1 MGDIFL
7 PVWVIEKMY
16 FKCNKKQMAKISTEI
31 YGLTNNVKKKEFYK
45 IQAEAFKDYFNKFS
59 DRELLSV
66 YKEWSKSKDL
76 HGVDKEKIW
85 KIARKPNKKNTRII
99 KKDSEEFMRLS
110 AVLEIVLQAD
120 MIHLNKLLEKREKK
134 KSLDNS

>member
-1 MGDIFL
+1 M
-7 PVWVIEKMY
+7 
-16 FKCNKKQMAKISTEI
+16 
-31 YGLTNNVKKKEFYK
+31 KKKDFYK

-66 YKEWSKSKDL
+66 YEEWSESKDIY
-76 HGVDKEKIW
+76 GVQKEKIW

-99 KKDSEEFMRLS
+99 KEDSEEFMRLS